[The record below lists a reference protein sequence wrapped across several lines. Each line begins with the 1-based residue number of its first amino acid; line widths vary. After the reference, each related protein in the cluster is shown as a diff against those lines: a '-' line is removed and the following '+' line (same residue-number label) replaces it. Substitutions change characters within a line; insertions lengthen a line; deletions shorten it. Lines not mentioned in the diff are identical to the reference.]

1 MIGQTIS
8 HYRIVERL
16 GEGGMGAVYVA
27 EDTLLGRRVAVK
39 LPTNGS
45 NKRHSYSRFLR
56 EARAISALSHPH
68 IATIYDYGETAEG
81 QPFIVMEL
89 VNGQTLGDLL
99 AEESLTLGRAVK
111 IINDVA
117 EALSEAHSQGIIHRD
132 IKPSNIIIN
141 QQGQVKVLDFGLA
154 KQLRDESIHSTDP
167 NAQTLRETYTQ
178 SGILV
183 GTPLYLS
190 PEQAKGAPVDARS
203 DLFALGA
210 VFYECITG
218 KPAFSVAN
226 AGLIEI
232 AYNVIHVDP
241 APPSTFNPSVPKLLD
256 SIAGK
261 ALRKKPEER
270 YQSAAELIAD
280 LQAAEAALED
290 HDVDETRTQRLSLAH
305 HAAHPSALQ
314 TISDI
319 FRRPRLPIGL
329 AVAGLL
335 LAVLVGWLIVRSLR
349 PVAHQPSAEAERWYQ
364 TGTSALRDGAYYQAS
379 KAFEQSIAADDKYA
393 LAHARLAEAWMELD
407 YMESAKDE
415 MLRVSSLV
423 GDRSA
428 LPELDR
434 LYLDA
439 IIATV
444 SRDFTP
450 ALNAYREIARLLPNQ
465 AHVYVDL
472 GRAFENADDS
482 RQALESYI
490 KATNIDSQY
499 ATAYLRAGMLYGRQQ
514 NLASAAA
521 AFDKAE
527 TIYQALGNVEGR
539 AEVLYQRGALLIKF
553 GKSAD
558 ARGQLQ
564 QALDLSRA
572 TNNQYQQI
580 KTMLQMVY
588 VLQSEGETAEAQR
601 FAGDA
606 VRLAQANGMENLTA
620 RGLVDLGNAFLG
632 RGDYTEADKYF
643 RQALDFAQRSKA
655 RRNEARAL
663 LSLGSLRVQQSNPDE
678 AVRYVEQALPFY
690 QQANYRKETAQ
701 ALTLLGRA
709 NRLKGDYDAALRA
722 YQQQLQDAEQ
732 VDDLSQKSTS
742 HEGIGTVLAQQERY
756 PEALVHFE
764 ERYALTKKLGEQ
776 KSIPYA
782 LTERGNILWQL
793 GRYDE
798 AKEMLKQALALAVR
812 PDGGNK
818 HLLATIHQVNAS
830 LMLSERRFAD
840 AEAESQRALAMA
852 GTQSTNL
859 AIQAKYVLGLAQSF
873 SGAKEQGRASCE
885 EAVMMAARLADPWLL
900 SEALLALAEATLER
914 NDAQTAAQSALRAQE
929 SFARAGQQAS
939 EWRAWLIAARASRR
953 TGNNQQARDYAGRAA
968 NLLAGLEQKWQTA
981 PYNSYLNRPDVQ
993 FYRKQLND
1001 LLAELK

>member
-8 HYRIVERL
+8 HYRIIERL
-16 GEGGMGAVYVA
+16 GEGGMGAVYIA
-27 EDTLLGRRVAVK
+27 EDTLLGRRVAIK
-39 LPTNGS
+39 LPTNGA

-56 EARAISALSHPH
+56 EARAVSALSHPH

-89 VNGQTLGDLL
+89 VNGQTLGELL
-99 AEESLTLGRAVK
+99 AEESLTLGRAVR
-111 IINDVA
+111 IISDVA
-117 EALSEAHSQGIIHRD
+117 DALSEAHARGIIHRD

-141 QQGQVKVLDFGLA
+141 RQGQVKVLDFGLA
-154 KQLRDESIHSTDP
+154 KQLRDESSQSTDP
-167 NAQTLRETYTQ
+167 NAQTLRETHTQ

-210 VFYECITG
+210 VLYECITG

-241 APPSTFNPSVPKLLD
+241 VPPSTFNSNVPKLLD
-256 SIAGK
+256 SIVCK
-261 ALRKKPEER
+261 ALAKKPEER
-270 YQSAAELIAD
+270 YQSAEELIAD
-280 LQAAEAALED
+280 LQAAQATLED
-290 HDVDETRTQRLSLAH
+290 HSLDETRTQKFSPVH
-305 HAAHPSALQ
+305 DTSHPSALR
-314 TISDI
+314 TISDVL
-319 FRRPRLPIGL
+319 RRPRLPIGIVVVGVVL
-329 AVAGLL
+329 AA
-335 LAVLVGWLIVRSLR
+335 LVGWLIVRSLR
-349 PVAHQPSAEAERWYQ
+349 PRAHQPSAEAERWYQ

-379 KAFEQSIAADDKYA
+379 KAFEQSIEADDKYA

-407 YMESAKDE
+407 YTDRAKDE

-428 LPELDR
+428 LPQLDR

-444 SRDFTP
+444 RRDFAP
-450 ALNAYREIARLLPNQ
+450 AINAYREIARQLSNQ

-472 GRAFENADDS
+472 GRAYENADDS
-482 RQALESYI
+482 KQALESYV

-539 AEVLYQRGALLIKF
+539 AEVLFQRGALFVKV

-572 TNNQYQQI
+572 TNNQFQQI

-588 VLQSEGETAEAQR
+588 VLQSEGETAQAQK
-601 FAGDA
+601 FAADA
-606 VRLAQANGMENLTA
+606 VQLAQANGMENLTA
-620 RGLVDLGNAFLG
+620 RGLVDLGNAFLL
-632 RGDYTEADKYF
+632 RGDYTDADKYF

-663 LSLGSLRVQQSNPDE
+663 LSLGSLRIQQSNPDE
-678 AVRYVEQALPFY
+678 AVRYIEQALPFY

-732 VDDLSQKSTS
+732 VNDLSQKSIS

-756 PEALVHFE
+756 PEALSHFE
-764 ERYALTKKLGEQ
+764 ERYALTKSLGDQ
-776 KSIPYA
+776 KSLPYA
-782 LTERGNILWQL
+782 LTERGDILWQL

-798 AKEMLKQALALAVR
+798 AQEMLKQALALAVR

-818 HLLATIHQVNAS
+818 PLLATIHQANSA
-830 LMLSERRFAD
+830 LMLSQRRFTE
-840 AEAESQRALAMA
+840 AEAESQRALDMA

-859 AIQAKYVLGLAQSF
+859 AIQARIVLGLSQVL
-873 SGAKEQGRASCE
+873 SGAKAHGRALCE
-885 EAVMMAARLADPWLL
+885 EAVTMATHLGDQWLL
-900 SEALLALAEATLER
+900 SEALLALAEAAIEN
-914 NDAQTAAQSALRAQE
+914 NDAQAAAQAALRAQE
-929 SFARAGQQAS
+929 SFTRAGQQAS
-939 EWRAWLIAARASRR
+939 EWRAWLIAARASQRA
-953 TGNNQQARDYAGRAA
+953 GNAQQARDYAVRASA
-968 NLLAGLEQKWQTA
+968 LLAGLEQKWQTV
-981 PYNSYLNRPDVQ
+981 PYNSYLNRPDVK
-993 FYRKQLND
+993 FYRQQLGD
-1001 LLAELK
+1001 LLAGLK